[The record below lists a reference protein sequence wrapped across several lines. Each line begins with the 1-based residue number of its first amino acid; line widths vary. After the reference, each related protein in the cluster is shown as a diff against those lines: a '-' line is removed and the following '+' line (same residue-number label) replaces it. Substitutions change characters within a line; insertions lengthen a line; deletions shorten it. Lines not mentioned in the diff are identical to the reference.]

1 MQRLND
7 HHNCAHKR
15 TFMRYLV
22 FVAFSILI
30 PQLSA
35 VAAQSSIIQYD
46 TLHHPV
52 IARHG
57 MVVSQ
62 REIASQVGADIL
74 ARGGN
79 AVDAAVAT
87 GFALAVTLPRA
98 GNLGG
103 GGFMLIYLAE
113 TGKTL
118 ALDYREMAPA
128 LASRDMFLNAA
139 GDVDQQ
145 SARYSALSAGVP
157 GTVAGFAY
165 ALENYG
171 TMSLAEVMKPA
182 IGLAE
187 KGFAIPWDQAEI
199 LKARK
204 SALTRHSATAEAFY
218 KADGSVYEAREILK
232 QKDLAKTL
240 KTIAR
245 QGPDAFY
252 GGSIGKLIVAEM
264 VRHGGLISLDDLK
277 NYQVQNRTP
286 VTGTY
291 RGFDIVSMPPSS
303 SGGVHVIEILNILEQ
318 YPIKDYG
325 ANSAQSIHLMTEA
338 MKLAY
343 ADRSEYLGDQ
353 DFYDVP
359 VKGLTSKAY
368 AKKLV
373 EGINMDKARPSSDIK
388 PGKPA
393 PFESPDTTH
402 YSVADKFGNV
412 VANTYTLN
420 FSFGSGIMVT
430 GAGFLLN
437 NEMDDFSAKP
447 GVPNGF
453 GLIGREANAIQP
465 GKRPLSSMTPT
476 LIFKDNVPFIVTGS
490 PGGSRIITTVLQLLV
505 NVMDHDM
512 NIAEATQQP
521 RFHHQWLPDRLQLE
535 PGHSIDSEALLKSM
549 GHNVER
555 SASQGSLQS
564 IMIDKGLF
572 FGASDARRPGAG
584 AVGVD

>member
-1 MQRLND
+1 
-7 HHNCAHKR
+7 
-15 TFMRYLV
+15 MRYLLL
-22 FVAFSILI
+22 VAFSILL
-30 PQLSA
+30 PQFSIA
-35 VAAQSSIIQYD
+35 AAQPGIIRYD

-52 IARHG
+52 IARQG

-62 REIASQVGADIL
+62 RKIASQVGADIL
-74 ARGGN
+74 AQGGN

-103 GGFMLIYLAE
+103 GGFMLVYLAD

-128 LASRDMFLNAA
+128 LASRDMFLNEV
-139 GDVDQQ
+139 GDVDQKK
-145 SARYSALSAGVP
+145 ARYSALSSGVP

-165 ALENYG
+165 ALETYG
-171 TMSLAEVMKPA
+171 TMSLEQVMKPA
-182 IGLAE
+182 IRLAE
-187 KGFAIPWDQAEI
+187 RGFAVPWDLAEI
-199 LKARK
+199 LKVRK
-204 SALTRHSATAEAFY
+204 TALTRHPETAKIFY
-218 KADGSVYEAREILK
+218 KPNGDFYEPGEILK

-240 KTIAR
+240 KAIVKE
-245 QGPDAFY
+245 GPDAFY
-252 GGSIGKLIVAEM
+252 GGSIGKLVVAEM
-264 VRHGGLISLDDLK
+264 ARQGGVISLDDLK
-277 NYQVQNRTP
+277 NYKVQNRTP

-303 SGGVHVIEILNILEQ
+303 SGGVHIIEMLNILEQ

-325 ANSAQSIHLMTEA
+325 ANSAQTIHLMAEA

-343 ADRSEYLGDQ
+343 ADRSEYLGDE

-359 VKGLTSKAY
+359 IAGLTSKAY
-368 AKKLV
+368 AKQLV
-373 EGINMDKARPSSDIK
+373 EGIQIDKARPSSDIK
-388 PGKPA
+388 PGQPA

-430 GAGFLLN
+430 GAGFLMN

-447 GVPNGF
+447 GVANGF
-453 GLIGREANAIQP
+453 GLIGREANAIEP

-476 LIFKDNVPFIVTGS
+476 LIFKDGAPYVVTGS

-512 NIAEATQQP
+512 NIAEATVQP
-521 RFHHQWLPDRLQLE
+521 RFHHQWLPDSLQLE
-535 PGHSIDSEALLKSM
+535 PGHSFDTEAKLKSM
-549 GHNVER
+549 GHNVTS

-572 FGASDARRPGAG
+572 FGASDTRRPGAG
-584 AVGVD
+584 AVGVN

>member
-1 MQRLND
+1 
-7 HHNCAHKR
+7 
-15 TFMRYLV
+15 MRYLLL
-22 FVAFSILI
+22 VAFSILL
-30 PQLSA
+30 PQFSIA
-35 VAAQSSIIQYD
+35 AAQPGIIRYD

-52 IARHG
+52 IARQG

-62 REIASQVGADIL
+62 RKIASQVGADIL
-74 ARGGN
+74 AQGGN

-103 GGFMLIYLAE
+103 GGFMLVYLAD

-128 LASRDMFLNAA
+128 LASRDMFLNEV
-139 GDVDQQ
+139 GDVDQKK
-145 SARYSALSAGVP
+145 ARYSALSSGVP

-165 ALENYG
+165 ALETYG
-171 TMSLAEVMKPA
+171 TMSLEQVMKPA
-182 IGLAE
+182 IRLAE
-187 KGFAIPWDQAEI
+187 RGFAVPWDLAEI
-199 LKARK
+199 LKVRK
-204 SALTRHSATAEAFY
+204 TALTRHPETAKIFY
-218 KADGSVYEAREILK
+218 KPNGDFYEPGEILK

-240 KTIAR
+240 KAIVKE
-245 QGPDAFY
+245 GPDAFY
-252 GGSIGKLIVAEM
+252 GGSIGKLVVAEM
-264 VRHGGLISLDDLK
+264 ARQGGVISLDDLK
-277 NYQVQNRTP
+277 NYKVQNRTP

-303 SGGVHVIEILNILEQ
+303 SGGVHIIEMLNILEQ

-325 ANSAQSIHLMTEA
+325 ANSAQTIHLMAEA

-343 ADRSEYLGDQ
+343 ADRSEYLGDE

-359 VKGLTSKAY
+359 IAGLTSKAY
-368 AKKLV
+368 AKQLV
-373 EGINMDKARPSSDIK
+373 EGIQIDKARPSSDIK
-388 PGKPA
+388 PGQPA

-430 GAGFLLN
+430 GAGFLMN

-447 GVPNGF
+447 GVANGF
-453 GLIGREANAIQP
+453 GLIGREANAIEP

-476 LIFKDNVPFIVTGS
+476 LIFKDGAPYVVTGS

-512 NIAEATQQP
+512 NIAEATVQP
-521 RFHHQWLPDRLQLE
+521 RFHHQWLPDSLQLE
-535 PGHSIDSEALLKSM
+535 PGHSFDTETKLKSM
-549 GHNVER
+549 GHNVTS

-572 FGASDARRPGAG
+572 FGASDTRRPGAG
-584 AVGVD
+584 AVGVN